1 MRQRKYPPKYNPKTV
16 QREQLTEPVM
26 TLQDWGEFE
35 EGIKLFNTGKFWH
48 AHEAWE
54 EVWKHKWEPSRLF
67 FQGLIHMT
75 AAYHQLYNH
84 KNRGVIK
91 HSERSIGKL
100 ELFQPM
106 FLRVDV
112 TYLLNCIKITKDVC
126 LTLGQD
132 QMHQFDTAL
141 IPVIRYR

>member
-1 MRQRKYPPKYNPKTV
+1 
-16 QREQLTEPVM
+16 M
-26 TLQDWGEFE
+26 TNHDWIEFT
-35 EGIKLFNTGKFWH
+35 EGINLFNRGKFWH

-54 EVWKHKWEPSRLF
+54 EVWKRTWEPNRLF

-84 KNRGVIK
+84 KYHGVII
-91 HSERSIGKL
+91 HSERAIGKL
-100 ELFQPM
+100 ELFQPR
-106 FLRVDV
+106 FLKVDV
-112 TYLLNCIKITKDVC
+112 TYLLNCIKITKEIS

-132 QMHQFDTAL
+132 QMHQFDTTL